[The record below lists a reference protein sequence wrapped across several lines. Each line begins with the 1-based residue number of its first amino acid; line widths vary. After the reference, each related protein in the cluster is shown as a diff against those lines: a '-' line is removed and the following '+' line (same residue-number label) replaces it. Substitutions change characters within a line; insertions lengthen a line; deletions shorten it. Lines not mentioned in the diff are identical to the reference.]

1 MTLFTFPLDI
11 KSLNLSIYNEFQ
23 ASPILQVSKTG
34 YYITIIPNKQYF
46 INIFSRYRVLNT

>member
-34 YYITIIPNKQYF
+34 TYNNKF
-46 INIFSRYRVLNT
+46 D